1 MRVQN
6 SHKPSSSESIELACS
21 NISHICNLQT
31 SEYIRASVSQNTRR
45 AYRSDLAHFLHW
57 GGTIPATD
65 AMVADY
71 LAEHAGT
78 LAVSTLCRRIASIAK
93 AHVSKGLQSP
103 VGSALIKATMRGI
116 KRTHGTPQRVSS
128 PLLVE
133 ELTKIMTVLDD
144 GLKAQRDRALLLMGF
159 AGGFRRAELVALN
172 VEDIEEVRQGLVI
185 TIRHSKTD
193 QDNKGRKLGIP
204 FGRSRWCPVMALHDW
219 LEQAGIDRGPIY
231 RPINRHGNIADQ
243 RLSGDAVSR
252 IIKARVAAIGL
263 SPDHYSGHSLRAG
276 LATSAA
282 MAGVSSWK
290 IRQQTGHA
298 SDAMLSRYI
307 RSGEMFIDNAAGA
320 LL

>member
-6 SHKPSSSESIELACS
+6 SHKAVSSEASKLAFA
-21 NISHICNLQT
+21 NVAINCNLQT

-71 LAEHAGT
+71 LAEHAGV

-103 VGSALIKATMRGI
+103 AGSALIKATMRGI
-116 KRTHGTPQRVSS
+116 KRTHGAPQRVSS

-144 GLKAQRDRALLLMGF
+144 GLKAQRDRALLLIGF

-172 VEDIEEVRQGLVI
+172 VEDVEEVRQGLVI
-185 TIRHSKTD
+185 TIRRSKTD

-204 FGRSRWCPVMALHDW
+204 YGRSRWCPVMALHDW

-231 RPINRHGNIADQ
+231 RPINRHGNIAGQ
-243 RLSGDAVSR
+243 RLSGDAVSH